1 MQPGGV
7 AGVLPPR
14 RGVGWDLWPSPGGRL
29 PPTRREVHGV
39 YSDEDLLPLSALQ
52 HFLFCERQCALI
64 HVEQLWAENLYTTEG
79 EILHARAHSG
89 SREARPVKK
98 TEFGM
103 PIRSLALGLS
113 GKTDAVEYGADGAI
127 LVVEYKRGRPKQ
139 GSADEVQLCA
149 QAMCLEEMRG
159 VPVKEGALYYG
170 KTRRR
175 TPVLFDDALRELTRV
190 TAEKLH
196 KLVDAGLTPPPV
208 YVSAKCSRCSLL
220 RLCMPKKLS
229 KSVSVD
235 RYLSRVLK
243 EEASE

>member
-1 MQPGGV
+1 M
-7 AGVLPPR
+7 
-14 RGVGWDLWPSPGGRL
+14 
-29 PPTRREVHGV
+29 

-64 HVEQLWAENLYTTEG
+64 HVEQQWAENLYTAEG

-89 SREARPVKK
+89 ARETRPSKN

-113 GKTDAVEYGADGAI
+113 GKTDAVEYGADGTI
-127 LVVEYKRGRPKQ
+127 LVVEYKRGRPKP
-139 GSADEVQLCA
+139 GNADEVQLCA

-159 VPVKEGALYYG
+159 GVIKEGALYYG

-175 TPVLFDDALRELTRV
+175 TSVPFDDVLRELTRA

-196 KLVDAGLTPPPV
+196 ALVDAGQTPPPV
-208 YVSAKCSRCSLL
+208 YVPAKCPHCSLL
-220 RLCMPKKLS
+220 RLCMPKKLG
-229 KSVSVD
+229 KHPSVD
-235 RYLSRVLK
+235 RYLTRMLK
-243 EEASE
+243 EEKTE